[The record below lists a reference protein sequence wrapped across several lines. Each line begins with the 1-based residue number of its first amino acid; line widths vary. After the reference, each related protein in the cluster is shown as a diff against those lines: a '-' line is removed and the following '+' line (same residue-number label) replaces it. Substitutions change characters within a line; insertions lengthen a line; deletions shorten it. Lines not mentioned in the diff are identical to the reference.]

1 VAPGIVRLLK
11 PQEHLPERQRVGK
24 GWKFHARDRT
34 CDRGMAMGIEFTGLD
49 ETTQKQLQRQVETIA
64 VESAAITSGAEI
76 TDVWIRH

>member
-1 VAPGIVRLLK
+1 
-11 PQEHLPERQRVGK
+11 
-24 GWKFHARDRT
+24 
-34 CDRGMAMGIEFTGLD
+34 MGIEFTGLD